1 MRKGK
6 KFISAALGFALV
18 FQSFAGI
25 GPVAVAATGDV
36 DINSTFTDA
45 NFRSYVILIQIKMA
59 RCQKKKLMR

>member
-36 DINSTFTDA
+36 VDVRTDKRYRPVPA
-45 NFRSYVILIQIKMA
+45 
-59 RCQKKKLMR
+59 

>member
-36 DINSTFTDA
+36 DIYRRELS
-45 NFRSYVILIQIKMA
+45 VICIIEF
-59 RCQKKKLMR
+59 